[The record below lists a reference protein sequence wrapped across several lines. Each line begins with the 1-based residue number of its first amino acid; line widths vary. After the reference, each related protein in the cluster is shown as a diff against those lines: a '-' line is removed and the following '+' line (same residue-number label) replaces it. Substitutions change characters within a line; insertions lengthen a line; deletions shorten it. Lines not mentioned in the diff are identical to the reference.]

1 MSEKFELIA
10 AEKADPT
17 SRCPVIKMCAWL
29 GVSTSGFYDHCN
41 AVETDRARRRTKIIT
56 HVQAAYRLGRGAYG
70 VAPRARGAGPQRGPG
85 GLFGVAEAGACRDG
99 GAGPGRLPAA
109 EL

>member
-56 HVQAAYRLGRGAYG
+56 HVQAAYRLAAALTGCA
-70 VAPRARGAGPQRGPG
+70 
-85 GLFGVAEAGACRDG
+85 ACMRCW
-99 GAGPGRLPAA
+99 PAA
-109 EL
+109 RTRRSLRCR